1 MKHINDLPQP
11 QKYISDLPQQVR
23 KELEYYFEA
32 LLSIDNNIVFE
43 LYESPSLYTI
53 YLDDKVYDGLEKK
66 LEKILERDCKLEK
79 FVLYAPERFRFS
91 YEEKIEVPN
100 FAINVEEN
108 FNDFSYK
115 RKEVYSLKDNRNN
128 MAYFNFYFSNRDIEC
143 VNQSNKLPL
152 AKYSKVDKGV
162 SYEYKIA

>member
-1 MKHINDLPQP
+1 M
-11 QKYISDLPQQVR
+11 PQQVR

-66 LEKILERDCKLEK
+66 LEKILERDCNITKSL
-79 FVLYAPERFRFS
+79 FFYAPERFRFS

-115 RKEVYSLKDNRNN
+115 RKEV
-128 MAYFNFYFSNRDIEC
+128 
-143 VNQSNKLPL
+143 
-152 AKYSKVDKGV
+152 
-162 SYEYKIA
+162 

>member
-1 MKHINDLPQP
+1 MKHINDLIQP
-11 QKYISDLPQQVR
+11 QKYISDLPQQAQ
-23 KELEYYFEA
+23 KELEYYFES

-100 FAINVEEN
+100 FTINIEEN
-108 FNDFSYK
+108 FNDFIYK
-115 RKEVYSLKDNRNN
+115 RKEVDSLKDNRNN
-128 MAYFNFYFSNRDIEC
+128 MAYFNYCTPNHDIEC
-143 VNQSNKLPL
+143 VNQSSKLTL
-152 AKYSKVDKGV
+152 AKYLIVDKGA
-162 SYEYKIA
+162 SYEYRIA